1 MAGLGFTEDEV
12 AGLLSAGFLARYQL
26 LARRNAGERATIP
39 AMTPAHL
46 LIVPRA
52 DPQLFDYLSRR
63 LSGVSRVEVILDRRA
78 GERRRS
84 DRPAAD
90 RRRGE
95 RRSPA
100 FRVNTTLGCA
110 MIAVERE
117 GHDDLASGPDIDSA
131 RRTLLWPSQRLRDL
145 PPPHIAST

>member
-1 MAGLGFTEDEV
+1 
-12 AGLLSAGFLARYQL
+12 
-26 LARRNAGERATIP
+26 
-39 AMTPAHL
+39 MTPAHL

-52 DPQLFDYLSRR
+52 DPDLFDYLSRR
-63 LSGVSRVEVILDRRA
+63 LSGVPRVEIIFDRRA

-84 DRPAAD
+84 VRPATD

-100 FRVNTTLGCA
+100 FRVNSTLGCT
-110 MIAVERE
+110 MIAVEHE
-117 GHDDLASGPDIDSA
+117 GHDVATESETETS
-131 RRTLLWPSQRLRDL
+131 RRTMLWPSLRLRDL

>member
-1 MAGLGFTEDEV
+1 
-12 AGLLSAGFLARYQL
+12 
-26 LARRNAGERATIP
+26 
-39 AMTPAHL
+39 MTPAHL

-63 LSGVSRVEVILDRRA
+63 LSGVPRVEVILDRRA
-78 GERRRS
+78 GERRRA
-84 DRPAAD
+84 DRPATD

-117 GHDDLASGPDIDSA
+117 GHDPASEPDIDSA
-131 RRTLLWPSQRLRDL
+131 RRTLVWPSLRLRDL

>member
-1 MAGLGFTEDEV
+1 
-12 AGLLSAGFLARYQL
+12 
-26 LARRNAGERATIP
+26 
-39 AMTPAHL
+39 MTPAHL

-63 LSGVSRVEVILDRRA
+63 LSGVPRVEVIFDRRA

-84 DRPAAD
+84 IRPATD
-90 RRRGE
+90 RRRGD

-100 FRVNTTLGCA
+100 FGVNTTLGCT

-117 GHDDLASGPDIDSA
+117 GHEAAHESGAEAS
-131 RRTLLWPSQRLRDL
+131 RRTMLWPSLRLRDL
-145 PPPHIAST
+145 PPPHSSST

>member
-1 MAGLGFTEDEV
+1 
-12 AGLLSAGFLARYQL
+12 
-26 LARRNAGERATIP
+26 
-39 AMTPAHL
+39 MTPAHL

-63 LSGVSRVEVILDRRA
+63 LSGVPRVEVILDRRA

-84 DRPAAD
+84 DRPATD

-117 GHDDLASGPDIDSA
+117 GTSEPDIDSA
-131 RRTLLWPSQRLRDL
+131 RRTLLWPSLRLRDL
-145 PPPHIAST
+145 PPPHTAST

>member
-1 MAGLGFTEDEV
+1 
-12 AGLLSAGFLARYQL
+12 
-26 LARRNAGERATIP
+26 
-39 AMTPAHL
+39 MTPAHL

-63 LSGVSRVEVILDRRA
+63 LSGVSRVEVIFDRRA

-84 DRPAAD
+84 MRPAAD

-95 RRSPA
+95 RRISA
-100 FRVNTTLGCA
+100 FRINTTLGCT

-117 GHDDLASGPDIDSA
+117 GREAPSGPETEAS
-131 RRTLLWPSQRLRDL
+131 RRTMLWPSQRLRDL
-145 PPPHIAST
+145 PPPHSAST

>member
-1 MAGLGFTEDEV
+1 
-12 AGLLSAGFLARYQL
+12 
-26 LARRNAGERATIP
+26 
-39 AMTPAHL
+39 MTPAHL

-63 LSGVSRVEVILDRRA
+63 LSGVPRVEVILDRRA

-84 DRPAAD
+84 DRPVTD

-117 GHDDLASGPDIDSA
+117 GHDDVTSEPDIDSA

>member
-1 MAGLGFTEDEV
+1 
-12 AGLLSAGFLARYQL
+12 
-26 LARRNAGERATIP
+26 
-39 AMTPAHL
+39 MTPAHL

-63 LSGVSRVEVILDRRA
+63 LSGVPRVEVIFDRRE

-84 DRPAAD
+84 IRPATD

-100 FRVNTTLGCA
+100 FRVPTTLGCA

-117 GHDDLASGPDIDSA
+117 GREAPSESDVDAA
-131 RRTLLWPSQRLRDL
+131 RRTLLWPSLRLRDL
-145 PPPHIAST
+145 PPPHSAST

>member
-1 MAGLGFTEDEV
+1 
-12 AGLLSAGFLARYQL
+12 
-26 LARRNAGERATIP
+26 
-39 AMTPAHL
+39 MTPAHL

-84 DRPAAD
+84 DRPATD

-100 FRVNTTLGCA
+100 FRVNTTLGCT

-117 GHDDLASGPDIDSA
+117 HEAPSEPEVDAS
-131 RRTLLWPSQRLRDL
+131 RRTLLWPSLRLRDL
-145 PPPHIAST
+145 PPPHTAST